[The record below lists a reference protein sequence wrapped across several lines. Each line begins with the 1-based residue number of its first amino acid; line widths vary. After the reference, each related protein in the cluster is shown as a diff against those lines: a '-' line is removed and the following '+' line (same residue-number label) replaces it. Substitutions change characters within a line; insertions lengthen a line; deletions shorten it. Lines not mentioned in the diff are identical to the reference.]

1 MRTLTEKYF
10 GGLSLGKEECEA
22 DFIVVDRYQLF
33 STELLRL
40 SLLGIAGYGFLIANI
55 VLKVSTNGEY
65 VLFGPFSESRTVWT
79 LTIGATALGLS
90 AATALGHRYFST
102 DCITHFVRRLRA
114 NKQCNKLPE
123 GSPERKI
130 LDEIIKE
137 ERNSLE
143 KDVEICRWLLGAA
156 SLFLVIGAIC
166 VALAFAFTLSG
177 AREPKSQRRA
187 QISTRNGIERP
198 TLMRPP
204 LVKG

>member
-10 GGLSLGKEECEA
+10 GGLPLGKEECEA
-22 DFIVVDRYQLF
+22 DFIVVDRYQSF

-55 VLKVSTNGEY
+55 VLKVSTSSGEY
-65 VLFGPFSESRTVWT
+65 VLLGPFSESRTVCA
-79 LTIGATALGLS
+79 LILGATALGLS
-90 AATALGHRYFST
+90 AATSLGHRYFST

-123 GSPERKI
+123 GSPEREG
-130 LDEIIKE
+130 LDEIVKE
-137 ERNSLE
+137 EQDSLE

-156 SLFLVIGAIC
+156 SLFLVVGAIC

-177 AREPKSQRRA
+177 AR
-187 QISTRNGIERP
+187 
-198 TLMRPP
+198 
-204 LVKG
+204 